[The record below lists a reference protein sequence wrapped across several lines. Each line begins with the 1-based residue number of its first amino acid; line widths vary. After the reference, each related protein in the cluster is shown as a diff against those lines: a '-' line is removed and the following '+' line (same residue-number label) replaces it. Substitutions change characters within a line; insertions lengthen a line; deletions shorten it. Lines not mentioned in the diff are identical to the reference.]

1 MIVIMRYVIPWLFY
15 TLMPRQNDQHFA
27 DDIFKIIFLYK
38 IHRIMIPI
46 SQKLAEASNQ
56 Q

>member
-1 MIVIMRYVIPWLFY
+1 MRYAIPWLFY
-15 TLMPRQNDQHFA
+15 TLTPRQNDHHFA

-38 IHRIMIPI
+38 NHRMMIRI
-46 SQKLAEASNQ
+46 SPKFAQASNQ

>member
-1 MIVIMRYVIPWLFY
+1 MRNVAPWLFN
-15 TLMPRQNDQHFA
+15 TLKQKQNDHHFA
-27 DDIFKIIFLYK
+27 DDIFKIIFCIE

-46 SQKLAEASNQ
+46 APKFAQASNQ